1 MEDTR
6 SKSNASRD
14 AFGMPRPSGSRQNG
28 VQCESS
34 AEPLVEVGD
43 NDSPAVPVA
52 LVTGASGYIASHIVQ
67 QILKAGKVRVRG
79 TVRSLKNEPKVVPLL
94 EMVPDARYPLELVEA
109 ELLDEN
115 CWTEALKGVTY
126 VYHVASPVLVLE
138 EEETLVRQSVEGTL
152 NVLKACVAAG
162 TVKGFVYTSSF
173 YAACI
178 GVISMIL
185 TMCTQS
191 LIGLMSCCVMGMR
204 RVSSSVRE
212 LSWISYRN

>member
-1 MEDTR
+1 MHHVMSLECHALQGPA
-6 SKSNASRD
+6 NA
-14 AFGMPRPSGSRQNG
+14 
-28 VQCESS
+28 ESS

-79 TVRSLKNEPKVVPLL
+79 TVRSLKNKPKVVPLL

-126 VYHVASPVLVLE
+126 VYTWYHLFLY
-138 EEETLVRQSVEGTL
+138 LKKRKLSVEGTL

-162 TVKGFVYTSSF
+162 TVKRFVYTSSL

-178 GVISMIL
+178 GSHLNDPDYVH
-185 TMCTQS
+185 
-191 LIGLMSCCVMGMR
+191 GV
-204 RVSSSVRE
+204 
-212 LSWISYRN
+212 